1 MEQLGIALAG
11 VLVGAIVTEGLRFW
25 RGYVE
30 TRRRLRGAR
39 RLVRNEL
46 IVNGTMLADATPEVL
61 RERLKT
67 GAICVDQWAAC
78 EVLLAETLSIKEWTK
93 LAAANLLL
101 ATLAAD
107 IDLTTDEDLKAI
119 ADDLSK
125 QMDQAQVQLNESQS

>member
-11 VLVGAIVTEGLRFW
+11 VLAGAIAAEGLRFW

-46 IVNGTMLADATPEVL
+46 IINSTMLADATPEML
-61 RERLKT
+61 RERLRT
-67 GAICVDQWAAC
+67 GAICVDRWVAC
-78 EVLLAETLSIKEWTK
+78 EVLLAETLSVKEWTR
-93 LAAANLLL
+93 LAAANLLV
-101 ATLAAD
+101 ATLEAD

-119 ADDLSK
+119 AGDLSK
-125 QMDQAQVQLNESQS
+125 RMDQAQIQLSES